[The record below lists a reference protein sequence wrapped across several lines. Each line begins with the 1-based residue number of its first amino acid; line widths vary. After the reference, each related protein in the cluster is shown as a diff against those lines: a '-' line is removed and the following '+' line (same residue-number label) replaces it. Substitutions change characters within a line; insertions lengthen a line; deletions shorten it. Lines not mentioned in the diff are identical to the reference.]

1 MALSA
6 FAAFTLDQEARALL
20 TRLERVRPFT
30 LVVPAV
36 AAAHIS
42 RAARVAID
50 RYLIADRKRLGR
62 LVNGYLRWLRGPG
75 RKVSMAEAQRRLAIL
90 RLKFNAGLT
99 QFDIFADALVQRCET
114 ENGVWLAGLDLLAR
128 DALELPGVELDHPPI
143 IVYLDRGHGAAI
155 RRARTRLPGG
165 GENPVAIVRI
175 PRERMVGSGIAS
187 SLVHEVGHQG
197 AALLGLVES
206 MRDVLRR
213 EYQANPPEHRLAW
226 DLWQRWISEILAD
239 FWAVAKVGVAATQGL
254 IGVVSLP
261 RAFVFRLSIDDP
273 HPVPWIRVKLSTALG
288 QALYPHPQW
297 DRLARLWEASYPK
310 EGLPEEK
317 LAIIRQIE
325 LTMPRF
331 VDLLI
336 DHAPKP
342 LGGTTLRQAFA
353 LAERRP
359 ERLAALYARWRL
371 VPAEMRKAS
380 PVVVFAAL
388 GQAKQDGRLSP
399 EQECRIVAQ
408 LLTQWALGRALR
420 PLSPHNALGDP
431 RDRPRRSMT
440 AVAQQGGST

>member
-1 MALSA
+1 MALSP
-6 FAAFTLDQEARALL
+6 FAASILDQEARALL

-42 RAARVAID
+42 RPARVAID
-50 RYLIADRKRLGR
+50 RYLLAGRERLGR

-75 RKVSMAEAQRRLAIL
+75 REVPTAEAQRRLAIL
-90 RLKFNAGLT
+90 RLKFNADLT

-128 DALELPGVELDHPPI
+128 DALELPGVKLDHPPI
-143 IVYLDRGHGAAI
+143 VVYLDRGHGAAI

-197 AALLGLVES
+197 AVLLGLIES
-206 MRDVLRR
+206 MREVLRR
-213 EYQANPPEHRLAW
+213 EYQASPPEYRLAW

-239 FWAVAKVGVAATQGL
+239 FWAVAKVGIAASQGL
-254 IGVVSLP
+254 MGVVSLP
-261 RAFVFRLSIDDP
+261 RAFVFRMNIDDP
-273 HPVPWIRVKLSTALG
+273 HPLPWIRVKLSTAIG
-288 QALYPHPQW
+288 RALYPHPQW
-297 DRLARLWEASYPK
+297 NKLAGLWESFYPR
-310 EGLPEEK
+310 EGLPEKK
-317 LAIIRQIE
+317 LAVIRQIE

-331 VDLLI
+331 VSLLI
-336 DHAPKP
+336 GHKP
-342 LGGTTLRQAFA
+342 TPLNGTSLGEAFA

-359 ERLAALYARWRL
+359 ERLAALYARWQL
-371 VPAEMRKAS
+371 VPAELKKS
-380 PVVVFAAL
+380 PPVVVFAAL
-388 GQAKQDGRLSP
+388 GQARQDGRLSP
-399 EQECRIVAQ
+399 EQEYRIVAQ

-420 PLSPHNALGDP
+420 PRPLSPHKA
-431 RDRPRRSMT
+431 RRPLAT
-440 AVAQQGGST
+440 VARQGGST